1 MRGLVVRPEEE
12 GTRAVL
18 FDLEADIMD
27 VVWDDGLESFTVG
40 TIHDR
45 LSAGRSIAYTTVMT
59 TVSRLHDKG
68 LLDREREGR
77 RYRYRPRYTRS
88 EFTAVVAG
96 EVLDRLDAASAGTAV
111 ALLTERVA
119 SADDAELARL
129 ERVIRKRRRELDD
142 D

>member
-27 VVWDDGLESFTVG
+27 AVWDAALESFTVANV
-40 TIHDR
+40 HER
-45 LSAGRSIAYTTVMT
+45 LSAQRSIAYTTVMT
-59 TVSRLHDKG
+59 TVSCLYDKG
-68 LLDREREGR
+68 LLEREREGR

-88 EFTAVVAG
+88 EFTAVVAS

-119 SADDAELARL
+119 SADDAELVKL
-129 ERVIRKRRRELDD
+129 ERMIRKRRRELGDD
-142 D
+142 